1 MTKRMALIDTS
12 NNKVLQI
19 IVTEDDWTGGN
30 WYETTSDNYAVIG
43 GTYSIESGKFIDIQ
57 PYASWTLNSDK
68 KWQAPITEPTLT
80 SEEQAAGKYYVW
92 NESLYQ
98 SDNTK
103 GWVLGTHEEHHS

>member
-30 WYETTSDNYAVIG
+30 WYETTSDNYATIG
-43 GTYSIESGKFIDIQ
+43 GTYENGKFIDIQ
-57 PYASWTLNSDK
+57 PYASWTLNADK

-80 SEEQAAGKYYVW
+80 SEEQAAKKYYVW

-103 GWVLGTHEEHHS
+103 GWVLGTYEEHHS